1 MDSTMLQE
9 NVTQESIRK
18 ENMRNC
24 VRIFMACSSM
34 VLGLGL
40 IGGTTTYMAH
50 SYQTKDYVPAV
61 SVTLVVVVAF
71 IWILMGTYYSRT
83 PLEEYPCR
91 FLCPPVTSQ
100 TPMRDPLIYNAEDA
114 CSDRD
119 EDIAE
124 M

>member
-1 MDSTMLQE
+1 
-9 NVTQESIRK
+9 
-18 ENMRNC
+18 
-24 VRIFMACSSM
+24 M

-61 SVTLVVVVAF
+61 TVTLVVAMIFAWVLAD
-71 IWILMGTYYSRT
+71 TYYSRT
-83 PLEEYPCR
+83 PCEERPCR

-114 CSDRD
+114 CSDGD
-119 EDIAE
+119 AETAE